1 MGISEHNLKIMFVD
15 DESSLIEDLKEYFQE
30 YNIDFFSNPQ
40 KALVSL
46 NNHYYD
52 IIIADYKMPKL
63 SGFELLLTAKQ
74 KNAYGY
80 GILFTAY
87 GDKHLLE
94 KVLNEGLV
102 NHFIEKPIDLT
113 ELQQT
118 LDLIIAECSKNKQT
132 AEYLKTLDLENQELK
147 HRLFQQNTK
156 VIGLNQGLKQIFDD
170 VLKIS
175 KLSVNV
181 LITGETGTG
190 KEVIARL
197 IHCSGDRK
205 EKPFIKI
212 NCAAIPQD
220 LLESELFGYE
230 RGAFTGAT
238 NSKPGKIELADQG
251 TLFLDEIGEM
261 EINLQIKLLNVI
273 QEKKLSR
280 LGSNKTIN
288 VDFRLISATNRNLE
302 LAVKEGKFRE
312 DLYYRIS
319 SYPLHLLPLRE
330 RIQDI
335 EQLVVFNI
343 NKFCGEMN
351 LPPKKLD
358 GNALS
363 LLLKYQ
369 WPGNIRELENAVM
382 RAIIVSGSNITLTE
396 SDFSFLNLHSSP
408 AGLDEQELIDE
419 LADIIIKKKI
429 NLDNIKECLIKSILK
444 SFDGKVLDAVKATGI
459 AKHHFYKHR

>member
-1 MGISEHNLKIMFVD
+1 MEISEHNLKIMFVD

-30 YNIDFFSNPQ
+30 YNIDFFSDPQ
-40 KALVSL
+40 KALHEL
-46 NNHYYD
+46 EKDYFD
-52 IIIADYKMPKL
+52 IIIADYKMPRVT
-63 SGFELLLTAKQ
+63 GIDLLLAAKE
-74 KNAYGY
+74 KNNYGY

-87 GDKHLLE
+87 GDKQLLE

-118 LDLIIAECSKNKQT
+118 LDLIIAECSKKKQT
-132 AEYLKTLDLENQELK
+132 ADYLKLLDMENQELK
-147 HRLFQQNTK
+147 HRLFEQNTK
-156 VIGLNQGLKQIFDD
+156 IIGLKKGLNKIFED

-175 KLSVNV
+175 GLSVNV

-190 KEVIARL
+190 KEVVARL
-197 IHCSGDRK
+197 IHSSGPRK

-230 RGAFTGAT
+230 KGAFTGAV

-261 EINLQIKLLNVI
+261 NINLQIKLLNVL
-273 QEKKLSR
+273 QEKKFSR
-280 LGSNKTIN
+280 LGSNKTID

-302 LAVKEGKFRE
+302 IAVKQGDFRE
-312 DLYYRIS
+312 DLYYRIN

-330 RIQDI
+330 RKEDI
-335 EQLVVFNI
+335 EELVAFNI
-343 NKFCGEMN
+343 NKFCNEMN
-351 LPPKKLD
+351 LPPKELD
-358 GNALS
+358 SNTLS
-363 LLLKYQ
+363 LLLKYP

-382 RAIIVSGSNITLTE
+382 RAIIVSGSNQILID
-396 SDFSFLNLHSSP
+396 SDFNFLNSDQPSVK
-408 AGLDEQELIDE
+408 LDEQELIDE

-429 NLDNIKECLIKSILK
+429 NLEDIKESLVKSILK